1 MELNDFNIKYKG
13 TPLDNI
19 IMTAWVDSMKGFNE
33 DNKVEY
39 DVTIKVVYVD
49 KYGIM
54 KCIEDNSKNFE
65 LLPKIVDH
73 K

>member
-19 IMTAWVDSMKGFNE
+19 IMTGWCDSMKGFNE
-33 DNKVEY
+33 DNNVEY

>member
-19 IMTAWVDSMKGFNE
+19 IMAAWMDNMRGFNE
-33 DNKVEY
+33 DNKMEY

>member
-19 IMTAWVDSMKGFNE
+19 IMTAWCDSMKGFNE